1 MNICPMNYVMILVLV
16 ALVSFAIAGKSMA
29 PWVPTRSKD
38 IQRLLELLHMSP
50 GEKFLEIG
58 SGDGRVSLAVARTFT
73 RAHITWGELAFPMFC
88 IARLRVYLS
97 WLSNIHIS
105 FGDAFRYDFWSF
117 QHIYVYGMPKAMQQ
131 KIVPKFMREAQP
143 WTKLYSYVF
152 SIPKEYQK
160 CVRSYGLEQEAKI
173 HILEKI

>member
-1 MNICPMNYVMILVLV
+1 MVNICPMNYVMILVLV

-73 RAHITWGELAFPMFC
+73 RAHIT
-88 IARLRVYLS
+88 
-97 WLSNIHIS
+97 
-105 FGDAFRYDFWSF
+105 
-117 QHIYVYGMPKAMQQ
+117 
-131 KIVPKFMREAQP
+131 
-143 WTKLYSYVF
+143 
-152 SIPKEYQK
+152 
-160 CVRSYGLEQEAKI
+160 
-173 HILEKI
+173 